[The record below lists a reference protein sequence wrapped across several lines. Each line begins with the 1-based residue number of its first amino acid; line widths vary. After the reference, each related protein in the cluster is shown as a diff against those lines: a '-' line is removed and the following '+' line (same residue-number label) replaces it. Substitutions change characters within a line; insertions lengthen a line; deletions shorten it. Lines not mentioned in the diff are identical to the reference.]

1 MPCLL
6 NFSLQRKPFMKCQQ
20 TLIVDKYALI
30 HIMFILDAKARNGGN
45 VPNNLPHVH
54 SSIQQYYAIAKMAH
68 QWFLIDCV
76 LALLTKHCCI
86 VFRHRCI

>member
-30 HIMFILDAKARNGGN
+30 HIVFILDVKAHNRDN
-45 VPNNLPHVH
+45 VPNNLPHVD
-54 SSIQQYYAIAKMAH
+54 S
-68 QWFLIDCV
+68 
-76 LALLTKHCCI
+76 
-86 VFRHRCI
+86 